1 MLYFAKCNILRN
13 AISCEK
19 GTTLLGIEFSVTSSF
34 WKAFTSSKQELED
47 VLMKR
52 NEDLL
57 PSEAICRELALLC
70 NRVTSALEAL
80 MIDPTPGTPGIEDV
94 KVVGS
99 FKKGKL

>member
-1 MLYFAKCNILRN
+1 MIRNQGFFISLIGTKVLKILMKH
-13 AISCEK
+13 S
-19 GTTLLGIEFSVTSSF
+19 
-34 WKAFTSSKQELED
+34 WKNKKYRKKELED

-99 FKKGKL
+99 FKKGLFFL

>member
-1 MLYFAKCNILRN
+1 MIRFGFQKNISIANLMQQSNLRF
-13 AISCEK
+13 
-19 GTTLLGIEFSVTSSF
+19 TFS
-34 WKAFTSSKQELED
+34 KELED

-57 PSEAICRELALLC
+57 PSESICRELALLC

-94 KVVGS
+94 KVTDLHFS
-99 FKKGKL
+99 PNIH